1 MEYLLPKKI
10 IIIEQLA
17 PVYKGIFVY
26 RRCWLINHHHL
37 LCQHLDAYQTMYDLS
52 SFILISIEFTF
63 KYRPTSHTMY
73 NPIRVEEFSSILV
86 SFVGPS
92 PCWVLTKNKTKR
104 KAILLSQFGRT
115 KMQYCENLIFVT
127 KRTGILLYREN
138 LNKDKIY
145 TRRIY
150 NTDRKIITEGREE
163 WMMRFQMIEIDHIYR
178 KEIYCANSA
187 ADPTSFIFSTKTA
200 PPPIFDFRN
209 TPPWGPV
216 SLSALA

>member
-1 MEYLLPKKI
+1 M
-10 IIIEQLA
+10 
-17 PVYKGIFVY
+17 
-26 RRCWLINHHHL
+26 
-37 LCQHLDAYQTMYDLS
+37 
-52 SFILISIEFTF
+52 
-63 KYRPTSHTMY
+63 
-73 NPIRVEEFSSILV
+73 
-86 SFVGPS
+86 
-92 PCWVLTKNKTKR
+92 
-104 KAILLSQFGRT
+104 
-115 KMQYCENLIFVT
+115 

-138 LNKDKIY
+138 LNKGKIY

-209 TPPWGPV
+209 TKIFVGGFTISFFFSQYPDLGPLKKPCKTHTFYSWLV
-216 SLSALA
+216 LTYCKWYKTIMRKFQEWECR